1 MAAGNYDIIID
12 KGSTYSVTL
21 TVKDGSAPKNLS
33 QYSIRGKIKATM
45 QISTG
50 SFDFDFSDTSADDKT
65 AGTIRMKLAHNITS
79 GTGASLVAGS
89 YFYDVEIYKGSE
101 GSETEVTRLIQGK
114 ATVRDEVTT

>member
-12 KGSTYSVTL
+12 KGATYSVTL

-33 QYSIRGKIKATM
+33 EYSIRGKMKANLQASHQTY
-45 QISTG
+45 S
-50 SFDFDFSDTSADDKT
+50 FDFSDTTADDKT
-65 AGTIRMKLAHNITS
+65 NGTIRMKLAHDVVANNNT
-79 GTGASLVAGS
+79 ALVAGS

-114 ATVRDEVTT
+114 ATVRDEVTL